1 MIKNSLLIL
10 ALTSLLLLDSAFVN
24 IYDTKKQPTDKRI
37 PPPFE
42 NVSSAWVDSVFAS
55 LTPDERIGQLF
66 MIRAHSNKGQEH
78 IDEVINL
85 ITNQKVG
92 GVIFFQGGP
101 VRQAVLTNKYQLLAK
116 TPLLVAMDAEWGV
129 SMRLDSTVKY
139 PYQNRLGG
147 IKDNRLLY
155 EMGAEIARQ
164 CRRLGVHVNFAPVID
179 VNNNPKNPVIGF
191 RSFGEDPINVA
202 KKGYAYMSG
211 MQDNHVLAT
220 AKHFP
225 GHGDTDSDSHKT
237 LPVIPHDK
245 ARLDSIELLPFKELI
260 NTGLGAIMT
269 AHLHIPQL
277 DSTPNLASS
286 LSKPIVT
293 DLLKT
298 ELGFKGLV
306 FTDGLGMRGVTN
318 YYSHPDIAVKALVAG
333 NDVLILSQ
341 DVEGSIAAIKQAI
354 SDSILTWDDIN
365 QKCKK
370 ILKVKKWAGLDNWKP
385 IKTDS
390 LYQDLNSNA
399 AKAIKRKLIKASS
412 SLLRN
417 RNQIIPFQA
426 IDTLYLAS
434 LSLGT
439 DKLTTFHQTIDL
451 YTQIEHYAINNATE
465 NIFDALITPLSKYDA
480 VIISI
485 HDLNNWQSKK
495 YGLKTEAVH
504 FIEKLSKLT
513 NVVLNLFGNP
523 YCLQYFDDDR
533 NIDAILLSYDDSN
546 EAQDIAAQVLFG
558 GKPAQGKLAVHVSNE
573 FPRNFGLTTQKIRLG
588 YSLPDEENMDSQ
600 VLTRIDSLVNDAI
613 DRRATPG
620 CQILA
625 AKDGEIIFYKSYG
638 YHTYKKKQAVKN
650 SDIYDLASV
659 TKIMATLPAL
669 MRLYDEG
676 KFDIKKKLSDYLTF
690 LDSTNKQN
698 LRISDVLTHQARLE
712 PWIPFYLLS
721 MKKTD
726 AEQYCLDDSL
736 YSPVYTTQHT
746 LQVADKL
753 YIKPQYRDS
762 IFKTIVASKLRRRKR
777 YRYSDLGFYLFQRV
791 IEDLTD
797 TALNEYVDNNFY
809 RILGANTLCYNPL
822 MQFDKE
828 RIVPTSI
835 DHIFRKQ
842 LLHGYVHDEGA
853 AMLGGVA
860 GHAGL
865 FANANDLAKMM
876 QMYLQMGEYGGKR
889 YINESTMKLFT
900 SCPYCHYR
908 RRRKNR
914 RGYGFDKPFIN
925 SVGQPSYK
933 WMSASSFGHTGFTGT
948 YVWADPETQIVYIFL
963 SNRVYPDSENKE
975 LIECG
980 VRRKVQKVF
989 YDALKPGKQPPLHKD
1004 LQTTDTHDATLR
1016 NKRIASH
1023 VGGKSSL

>member
-10 ALTSLLLLDSAFVN
+10 ALTSLLLIDSAFVN
-24 IYDTKKQPTDKRI
+24 VYNTSQQTRDKKI

-42 NVSSAWVDSVFAS
+42 NESSAWVDSVFAS
-55 LTPDERIGQLF
+55 LTPEERIGQLF

-78 IDEVINL
+78 IDEVTEL
-85 ITNQKVG
+85 ITKQKVG
-92 GVIFFQGGP
+92 GLIFFQGGP
-101 VRQAVLTNKYQLLAK
+101 VRQALLTNKYQRLSK
-116 TPLLVAMDAEWGV
+116 TPLLIAMDAEWGI

-147 IKDNRLLY
+147 IKDNTLIY

-191 RSFGEDPINVA
+191 RSFGEEPVNVA
-202 KKGYAYMSG
+202 KKGYAYMAG
-211 MQDNHVLAT
+211 MQDNYVLAT

-237 LPVIPHDK
+237 LPVIPHNK
-245 ARLDSIELLPFKELI
+245 TRLDSIELLPFRELI
-260 NTGLGAIMT
+260 KAGLGAVMT
-269 AHLHIPQL
+269 AHLHIPEL
-277 DSTPNLASS
+277 DSTTNLASS

-293 DLLKT
+293 DLLKD
-298 ELGFKGLV
+298 ELGFTGLV

-333 NDVLILSQ
+333 NDVLLLSQ
-341 DVEGSIAAIKQAI
+341 DVGGSIAAIKQAI
-354 SDSILTWDDIN
+354 NDSILTWDDIN
-365 QKCKK
+365 KKCKK
-370 ILKVKKWAGLDNWKP
+370 ILKVKKWAGLDKWQP
-385 IKTDS
+385 IETDS
-390 LYQDLNSNA
+390 LYEHLNSNA

-417 RNQIIPFQA
+417 RNQIIPFHA
-426 IDTLYLAS
+426 IDTLRLAS

-439 DKLTTFHQTIDL
+439 DKLTSFHETIDL
-451 YTQIEHYAINNATE
+451 YTGVEHYAIKNATE
-465 NIFDALITPLSKYDA
+465 NIFDALIAPLSKYDA
-480 VIISI
+480 VIVSI
-485 HDLNNWQSKK
+485 HNLNNWQSRK
-495 YGLKTEAVH
+495 YGLNDQAIH
-504 FIEKLSKLT
+504 FIEKLSKST
-513 NVVLNLFGNP
+513 KVVLNLFGNP
-523 YCLQYFDDDR
+523 YCLQYFNDEKDV
-533 NIDAILLSYDDSN
+533 DAILLSYDDSD

-558 GKPAQGKLAVHVSNE
+558 GKPAQGKLAVHISNE
-573 FPRNFGLTTQKIRLG
+573 FPRNFGLTTRKIRLG
-588 YSLPDEENMDSQ
+588 YSLPDEENIDSQ
-600 VLTRIDSLVNDAI
+600 ILIRIDSLVNDAI
-613 DRRATPG
+613 ERRATPG

-625 AKDGEIIFYKSYG
+625 AKNGEVIFYKSYG
-638 YHTYKKKQAVKN
+638 YHTYKKKQAVVN

-669 MRLYDEG
+669 MKLYDEG

-698 LRISDVLTHQARLE
+698 LRVSDILTHQARLE

-721 MKKTD
+721 MKKTGQ
-726 AEQYCLDDSL
+726 AQYCLDDSL

-762 IFKTIVASKLRRRKR
+762 IFKTIVESKLRRRKR

-791 IEDLTD
+791 IEDITD
-797 TALNEYVDNNFY
+797 TALNEYVDKNFY
-809 RILGANTLCYNPL
+809 SLLGANTICYNPL
-822 MQFDKE
+822 MQFNKE

-842 LLHGYVHDEGA
+842 LLQGYVHDEGA

-889 YINESTMKLFT
+889 YINEKTMKLFT

-908 RRRKNR
+908 WRRRNR

-925 SVGQPSYK
+925 SSGQPSYK
-933 WMSASSFGHTGFTGT
+933 WMPASSFGHTGFTGT
-948 YVWADPETQIVYIFL
+948 YVWADPETKIVYIFL
-963 SNRVYPDSENKE
+963 SNRVYPDAENKE
-975 LIECG
+975 LLECG

-989 YDALKPGKQPPLHKD
+989 YDAIKQIEQPLLNKD
-1004 LQTTDTHDATLR
+1004 LHTTDARDTNIG
-1016 NKRIASH
+1016 NKRIASR
-1023 VGGKSSL
+1023 VRDKSSL